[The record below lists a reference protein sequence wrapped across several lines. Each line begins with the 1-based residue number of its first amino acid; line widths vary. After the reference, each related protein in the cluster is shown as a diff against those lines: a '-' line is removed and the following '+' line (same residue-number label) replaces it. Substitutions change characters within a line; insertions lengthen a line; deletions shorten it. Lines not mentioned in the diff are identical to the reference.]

1 MGEGQECKASL
12 GYVRH
17 CLINNILKNVDIV
30 LRLNICI
37 KKEEGSMLSYT
48 IITSLTVGHGKR
60 PV

>member
-17 CLINNILKNVDIV
+17 CLINNILKNVDV
-30 LRLNICI
+30 GLRLNICI
-37 KKEEGSMLSYT
+37 KNEEGSMLSYT

-60 PV
+60 PM